1 MRRVWLQRGRVKEG
15 VAAKWLRKGGGSC
28 RELANRWGPLH
39 IDHASIDITTAV
51 AAIHRIGSACNST
64 SAVQAAFNTLER
76 ELKLLK
82 YPPMIIR
89 RALWRVRNTDDRWH
103 AIRMSR
109 AGAKCSDLS
118 VASRQGGVRHTPSR
132 RVPPGASNFAEW
144 PVRRSRNLKV

>member
-1 MRRVWLQRGRVKEG
+1 MLWVTTLISIVRR
-15 VAAKWLRKGGGSC
+15 SC
-28 RELANRWGPLH
+28 DLSNHFRAYWGPLGPATLRTFLATTFTTHTLYTVVTISALRQLCPYKAKNRRH
-39 IDHASIDITTAV
+39 IL
-51 AAIHRIGSACNST
+51 R
-64 SAVQAAFNTLER
+64 
-76 ELKLLK
+76 K

-109 AGAKCSDLS
+109 AGAKCSDPS
-118 VASRQGGVRHTPSR
+118 GASRQGGVRHTPSR

>member
-1 MRRVWLQRGRVKEG
+1 MSRLFPTHPPSEAG
-15 VAAKWLRKGGGSC
+15 LRQGAYA
-28 RELANRWGPLH
+28 RA
-39 IDHASIDITTAV
+39 
-51 AAIHRIGSACNST
+51 
-64 SAVQAAFNTLER
+64 
-76 ELKLLK
+76 LK

-109 AGAKCSDLS
+109 AGAKCSDPS
-118 VASRQGGVRHTPSR
+118 GTSRQGGVRHTPSR